1 MFKSK
6 LVKKSDEQFVETLP
20 LIKEFRL
27 QYQYF
32 YIFVDIQCR
41 KQTKKKNNN
50 NKSFQNDACRNYS
63 RSTMEHFNLKKG
75 DIGKYFVD
83 LYCNNP

>member
-32 YIFVDIQCR
+32 YIFVDIQSR
-41 KQTKKKNNN
+41 KQTK
-50 NKSFQNDACRNYS
+50 
-63 RSTMEHFNLKKG
+63 
-75 DIGKYFVD
+75 
-83 LYCNNP
+83 